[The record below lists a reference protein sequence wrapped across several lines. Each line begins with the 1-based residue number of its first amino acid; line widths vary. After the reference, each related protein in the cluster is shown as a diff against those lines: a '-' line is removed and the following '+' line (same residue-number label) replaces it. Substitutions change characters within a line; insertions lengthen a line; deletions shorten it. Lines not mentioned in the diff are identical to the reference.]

1 MEGEPARAAVADA
14 IASTC
19 RRLGCRGIHPLEW
32 RPTHLCNKENDGGEL
47 RDDLLIESYLAGM
60 VRCNWRGKLT
70 AGGRA
75 RTGPLDTE
83 HWGLTRSE
91 KFQAGPRVWEEQL
104 DVWDTEGRRCV
115 FSRRLAAAGIAT
127 WSDIT
132 DSTTGE
138 WLTTAQA
145 SAISGLEGGADRAEY
160 VRLTTELENDTTKLG
175 VGSATRAVEGG
186 CERRKSRRARPTRTK

>member
-1 MEGEPARAAVADA
+1 MGSRRGCQGYRYMTRRLEQGRGFGHEHAYAIGVAALRDQIDRAPCGMEGEPARAAVEDA

-75 RTGPLDTE
+75 RTGPLDTQ

-91 KFQAGPRVWEEQL
+91 KFKAGPRVWEEQL
-104 DVWDTEGRRCV
+104 DV
-115 FSRRLAAAGIAT
+115 
-127 WSDIT
+127 
-132 DSTTGE
+132 
-138 WLTTAQA
+138 
-145 SAISGLEGGADRAEY
+145 
-160 VRLTTELENDTTKLG
+160 
-175 VGSATRAVEGG
+175 
-186 CERRKSRRARPTRTK
+186 